1 MGCSTNTK
9 SNLVNTNLGIEQRH
23 VLSHTL
29 VLVHQVWISMLIAF
43 YVTLVEKTLQGSG
56 LGGTCRPVS
65 KDGTVTVMAKDP
77 NVQVG

>member
-1 MGCSTNTK
+1 
-9 SNLVNTNLGIEQRH
+9 
-23 VLSHTL
+23 
-29 VLVHQVWISMLIAF
+29 MLIAF

>member
-1 MGCSTNTK
+1 
-9 SNLVNTNLGIEQRH
+9 
-23 VLSHTL
+23 
-29 VLVHQVWISMLIAF
+29 MLIAF

-77 NVQVG
+77 NVQVDCFIDCIHVWLRRYIVYMHGYIGMIGDCA